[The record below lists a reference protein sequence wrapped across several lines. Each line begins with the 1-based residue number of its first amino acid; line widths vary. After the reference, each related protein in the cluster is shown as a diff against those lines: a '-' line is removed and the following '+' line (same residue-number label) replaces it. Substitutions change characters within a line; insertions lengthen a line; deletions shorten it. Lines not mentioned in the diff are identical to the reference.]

1 MERTNI
7 MFETLDSQLR
17 DHVLL
22 SSVPTV
28 LMVEQFR
35 PHHVASVH
43 SAVQMS
49 TWLHTFD
56 DLLSE

>member
-7 MFETLDSQLR
+7 KFETLDSQLR
-17 DHVLL
+17 GHVLL
-22 SSVPTV
+22 SSVPAV

-35 PHHVASVH
+35 TDHVASVH